1 MTPRRARKQTAARKP
16 RPKNPPVD
24 PGSFAVKSSSHEE
37 VAKASAGDSGSA
49 GTGGENAALFRE
61 ARDYLRADEGAGGR
75 AASQPERLDREQR
88 RAIEWARA
96 QGRLISDEAVESVRL
111 LSNSTS
117 EHEVRGEP
125 GRERVLKRTWPGFYG
140 QIPEWRNG
148 KLERRNALPSE
159 YLERMAL
166 QIATFESGFRL
177 EGINVSDKPSMI
189 LGQPQG
195 QPSFVVS
202 QPFIDSATP
211 GSASPTPAEIA
222 SFLEAHGFE
231 PVPTAYFGW
240 VRRRDAVAIVDAR
253 PDNFILSPVGVIPI
267 DLQMAQLPELLAS

>member
-1 MTPRRARKQTAARKP
+1 
-16 RPKNPPVD
+16 V
-24 PGSFAVKSSSHEE
+24 
-37 VAKASAGDSGSA
+37 
-49 GTGGENAALFRE
+49 
-61 ARDYLRADEGAGGR
+61 
-75 AASQPERLDREQR
+75 
-88 RAIEWARA
+88 
-96 QGRLISDEAVESVRL
+96 VESVRL

-140 QIPEWRNG
+140 QIPEWRGG

-166 QIATFESGFRL
+166 QSEVFESGFRL
-177 EGINVSDKPSMI
+177 EGVNVSDKPSMI

-202 QPFIDSATP
+202 QPFIDAAKP
-211 GSASPTPAEIA
+211 NSASPTLVEIA
-222 SFLEAHGFE
+222 AFFEAHGFVSM
-231 PVPTAYFGW
+231 PGSYFGW
-240 VRRRDAVAIVDAR
+240 VRHRDGVAVVDAR

-267 DLQMAQLPELLAS
+267 DLQMARIRH